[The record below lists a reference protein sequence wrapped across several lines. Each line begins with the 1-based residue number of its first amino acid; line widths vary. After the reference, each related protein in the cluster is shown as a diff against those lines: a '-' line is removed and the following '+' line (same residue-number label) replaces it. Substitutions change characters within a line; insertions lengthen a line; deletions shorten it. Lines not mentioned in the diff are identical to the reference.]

1 MNLEF
6 AAILCQDLGAVYC
19 RCKNFTSFRWL
30 VCHLNLT
37 KLLLATIRIFY
48 AENFDTDN
56 KMNSTEAGLQIEI
69 MGIALGK
76 VTEQSFLTHTIN

>member
-1 MNLEF
+1 MPG
-6 AAILCQDLGAVYC
+6 LGAVYC
-19 RCKNFTSFRWL
+19 RCKNFTSFGWL

-37 KLLLATIRIFY
+37 KRLLATIRPDFY
-48 AENFDTDN
+48 ADNFDTDN
-56 KMNSTEAGLQIEI
+56 KMNSIKAGLQIEI